1 MGQAGADRP
10 IVVMKRGNA
19 RRAKGVG
26 HSRHSLGQGE
36 TGGTR
41 LPCRRRQPSL
51 SGTSRMRRESHVPRR
66 VGPGNFTPSL
76 SQIRE
81 VLNTSVASSPRR
93 ARNDLLPSMQL
104 LSIALKDLRM
114 PERQVRKLQ
123 EGHITE
129 VANGITTLGFSVPVL
144 VGKHNEAG
152 TAQAVSDHREAA
164 RPMTFNAID
173 LPEQR
178 PPLMRSAVT
187 ASRRL
192 RPSAAL
198 QCADADAGAPL
209 DAGPGY
215 SPSRRLRVRARAI
228 GARMSAFSGCSATSV
243 EGGLAQG
250 DASLTPVQAPK
261 TASLLVRW

>member
-1 MGQAGADRP
+1 MPEAPAFVEWHEPDE
-10 IVVMKRGNA
+10 A
-19 RRAKGVG
+19 RV
-26 HSRHSLGQGE
+26 
-36 TGGTR
+36 
-41 LPCRRRQPSL
+41 
-51 SGTSRMRRESHVPRR
+51 HVPRR
-66 VGPGNFTPSL
+66 LGPGNFTPSL

-192 RPSAAL
+192 SAVCGPTMRRCRCRRAAGCRPRLLAIPPFKSASSCDRRQDVRL
-198 QCADADAGAPL
+198 Q
-209 DAGPGY
+209 
-215 SPSRRLRVRARAI
+215 
-228 GARMSAFSGCSATSV
+228 RMQHDVCR
-243 EGGLAQG
+243 GGLAQG

-261 TASLLVRW
+261 TASLFVSRKLPWTCAVATSSTSWKRWMGRPPRPSAMLSIPST